1 MQVKVGPTPF
11 HTHFEEI
18 MANAPVCEN
27 GETNEYHSPT
37 FMPSLLKYF
46 LPQAPLWSG
55 LMLGKWTLVVRV

>member
-1 MQVKVGPTPF
+1 
-11 HTHFEEI
+11 